1 MENNKEYKK
10 HMRAVEKNGFMLK
23 YVPEELRTKE
33 LCEIAVAQEG
43 YAIAFVPDEII
54 TPEICELAV
63 QDYNQALGWVPE
75 ELRTKELCEIA
86 LAQGY
91 LADELLEAFVP
102 EEFKEELAE
111 KYDLYLEPKA
121 KGR

>member
-1 MENNKEYKK
+1 MENNTEYKK
-10 HMRAVEKNGFMLK
+10 HMRAVERNGFMLK

-33 LCEIAVAQEG
+33 LCEIAVEKNG
-43 YAIAFVPDEII
+43 F
-54 TPEICELAV
+54 
-63 QDYNQALGWVPE
+63 ALQYVPE
-75 ELRTKELCEIA
+75 NLKTFELCEIA

-111 KYDLYLEPKA
+111 KYDISLDGKY